1 MGIFGKILPKKKEEL
16 QDLAAHTEEAAAVVP
31 TDSGAE
37 LAETPASAQTA
48 PAQETAV
55 ETPAAE
61 PKQTEEPTAEAPAA
75 ESEQTEEPTAETP
88 AAESGQTEEPTVEAP
103 AAEPGQTEEPT
114 AETRAAESGQA
125 EEPTAET
132 PAAESGQTE
141 EPTAETPAAEPEQT
155 EEPTAE
161 TPAAE
166 PEQMEEPTAEA
177 PAAEPEQ
184 AEEPT
189 AETPAAESGQ
199 AEEPTVQS
207 VAVIPPQ
214 KLSATEKMT
223 RIGSG
228 ISGIADALEQKLL
241 RNPIGR
247 FLLDALD
254 LMETVCVSAFLIM
267 LLFSFVLGHAT
278 VEGDSMLPTLT
289 SGERLLVSRLDHS
302 YETGDILILNS
313 RTAYTFNA
321 DGALE
326 ASDGLGKCIV
336 KRLIAVGG
344 QTVNIDFSA
353 GVVYVDDRALD
364 EPYTSTLTTRDE
376 GAFSYPLTV
385 PEGYVFVLGDNRSIS
400 KDSRHPDVGL
410 IPESDIVGT
419 VWLRFFPFQTFS

>member
-37 LAETPASAQTA
+37 PAETPASAQTA
-48 PAQETAV
+48 PAQETA
-55 ETPAAE
+55 
-61 PKQTEEPTAEAPAA
+61 AEAPAA
-75 ESEQTEEPTAETP
+75 ES
-88 AAESGQTEEPTVEAP
+88 
-103 AAEPGQTEEPT
+103 
-114 AETRAAESGQA
+114 GQA
-125 EEPTAET
+125 
-132 PAAESGQTE
+132 E

-166 PEQMEEPTAEA
+166 PEQT
-177 PAAEPEQ
+177 
-184 AEEPT
+184 EEPT

-199 AEEPTVQS
+199 TEEPTAEVPAAEPGQTEEPTAETPAAESSQAEEPTAETPAAEPGQTEEPTAETPAAESEQTEEPTAETPAAEPGQAEEPTAQS

-223 RIGSG
+223 RLGSG

-321 DGALE
+321 DGAPE